1 MTVIIGTKN
10 GQITSCKIQS
20 EGEQDLLTDEIRDE
34 WAKIVE
40 SGSAAPDA
48 ITSST
53 LTFSAQSVQDAVTEI
68 LAQMNGEAPAAEP
81 TVEPKEETVKEETAS
96 EEKTEEPKA
105 EEKPAE
111 AEIPV
116 PVFAGYRADKEND
129 FSKVTVIVTTN
140 SKVTVIVTTKSGK
153 LADVKI
159 LSSGEQDLLTDEIRD
174 EWAKAI
180 VESGSAAP
188 DAITGATLKFSAQSV
203 QDAVTEI
210 LAQMNGE
217 APAAETTEKAE
228 TPAEEKTEE
237 TKAEEKP
244 AEEAAAEPTAEPA
257 AEPTEEPTAEPAAE
271 PTVEPKEETAAAA
284 RSP

>member
-20 EGEQDLLTDEIRDE
+20 E
-34 WAKIVE
+34 
-40 SGSAAPDA
+40 
-48 ITSST
+48 
-53 LTFSAQSVQDAVTEI
+53 
-68 LAQMNGEAPAAEP
+68 
-81 TVEPKEETVKEETAS
+81 
-96 EEKTEEPKA
+96 
-105 EEKPAE
+105 
-111 AEIPV
+111 
-116 PVFAGYRADKEND
+116 
-129 FSKVTVIVTTN
+129 
-140 SKVTVIVTTKSGK
+140 
-153 LADVKI
+153 
-159 LSSGEQDLLTDEIRD
+159 GEQDLLTDEIRD

-257 AEPTEEPTAEPAAE
+257 AEPTEEPTMEPAAE
-271 PTVEPKEETAAAA
+271 PTVEPKEETVKEETAAEEKTEEPQEDSCEDTPEEKPEEPGEDWKDKYTRLYAEFQNF
-284 RSP
+284 RKRTDKGNWLT

>member
-1 MTVIIGTKN
+1 MR
-10 GQITSCKIQS
+10 Q
-20 EGEQDLLTDEIRDE
+20 
-34 WAKIVE
+34 
-40 SGSAAPDA
+40 
-48 ITSST
+48 
-53 LTFSAQSVQDAVTEI
+53 
-68 LAQMNGEAPAAEP
+68 
-81 TVEPKEETVKEETAS
+81 
-96 EEKTEEPKA
+96 
-105 EEKPAE
+105 
-111 AEIPV
+111 
-116 PVFAGYRADKEND
+116 ADKEND
-129 FSKVTVIVTTN
+129 F

-174 EWAKAI
+174 AWAKAI
-180 VESGSAAP
+180 LESGSAAP

-271 PTVEPKEETAAAA
+271 PTVEPKEETVKEEADKENDFSKVTVIVTTKSGKLADVKILSSGEQDLLTDEIRDEWAKAIVESGSAAPDAITGATLKFSAQSVQEAMTEILSEAA
-284 RSP
+284 VPGK

>member
-1 MTVIIGTKN
+1 VTVIIGTKN

-34 WAKIVE
+34 WAKAIVE

-53 LTFSAQSVQDAVTEI
+53 LT
-68 LAQMNGEAPAAEP
+68 
-81 TVEPKEETVKEETAS
+81 
-96 EEKTEEPKA
+96 
-105 EEKPAE
+105 
-111 AEIPV
+111 
-116 PVFAGYRADKEND
+116 
-129 FSKVTVIVTTN
+129 
-140 SKVTVIVTTKSGK
+140 
-153 LADVKI
+153 
-159 LSSGEQDLLTDEIRD
+159 
-174 EWAKAI
+174 
-180 VESGSAAP
+180 
-188 DAITGATLKFSAQSV
+188 FSAQSV

-244 AEEAAAEPTAEPA
+244 AEEPAAEPTEEPA

-271 PTVEPKEETAAAA
+271 PTVEPKEESVKEEAAAEEKTEEPKA
-284 RSP
+284 EEKPAEAEKPVPVFAGYRADKENDFSKITVIVTTKSGKPVDVKILSSGEQDLLTDEIRDEWAKAIVESGSAAPDAITGATLKFSAQSVQEAMTEILSEAAVPGK